1 MPHKSIVM
9 VGPLPPQVGGIETF
23 VFNLMHSNLVQKHDI
38 TLINISKPLI
48 TKKPEF
54 RTLSG
59 YRRCF
64 GRGLKVL
71 MTSYSYSA
79 LFFLKFLW
87 TLFSRRVDIVH
98 LHTASY
104 TSFWEK
110 CAYILVAK
118 TLRKKVIIHM
128 HASRFEYFYDESH
141 VLFQKWIAYFL
152 SLCDHVIVL
161 SKSWYRFYT
170 RLIDADR
177 LELVPNGIDL
187 RVKSSPEKSETPRIV
202 FLGEVGRRKG
212 IYDLIDAAR
221 ILKEKGMNIEYDIIG
236 PGEIDRAKKA
246 AVKANLK
253 NEFNFHGPMAGEQK
267 LRVLSRGWIMSLPSY
282 AEGMPLAV
290 LEAMAAGCA
299 IVSSSVGGI
308 PDVIDHG
315 KHGYLFNPGDVKEL
329 ANNLSRLVDHPT
341 LLHQFQK
348 ASLER
353 VRAFDLETCADLI
366 DRLYQGIGKS
376 SNVRVES
383 TSNNKVLV

>member
-23 VFNLMHSNLVQKHDI
+23 VFNIMQSNLVQKHDI
-38 TLINISKPLI
+38 KLINISKPLI

-64 GRGLKVL
+64 GRGIKVL
-71 MTSYSYSA
+71 VISYSYSV
-79 LFFLKFLW
+79 LFFFKFLW

-110 CAYILVAK
+110 CAYIWVAK
-118 TLRKKVIIHM
+118 ALRKKVIIHM
-128 HASRFEYFYDESH
+128 HASRFEQFYDESH
-141 VLFQKWIAYFL
+141 VLFQRWIAYFL
-152 SLCDHVIVL
+152 SRCDHVIVL

-170 RLIDADR
+170 RFLNPAK
-177 LELVPNGIDL
+177 LERVPNGIDL
-187 RVKSSPEKSETPRIV
+187 RLERTQSKSETPRVV
-202 FLGEVGRRKG
+202 FLGEVGKRKG
-212 IYDLIDAAR
+212 IYDLISAAR
-221 ILKEKGMNIEYDIIG
+221 LLKAKGLNITYDVIG
-236 PGEIDRAKKA
+236 PGEILRAKKSA
-246 AVKANLK
+246 ENANLHH
-253 NEFNFHGPMAGEQK
+253 EFHFHGPLAGKEK
-267 LRVLSRGWIMSLPSY
+267 VKVLSRAWIMSLPSY

-315 KHGYLFNPGDVKEL
+315 KHGYLFKPGDIEAFADYISHLV
-329 ANNLSRLVDHPT
+329 ANPSLLS
-341 LLHQFQK
+341 QFQR

-353 VRAFDLETCADLI
+353 VRAFDINACADQI
-366 DRLYQGIGKS
+366 DRIYQETETLTDIKGNS
-376 SNVRVES
+376 LSHH
-383 TSNNKVLV
+383 KVLV

>member
-23 VFNLMHSNLVQKHDI
+23 VFNLMQSDLVQKHDI
-38 TLINISKPLI
+38 KLINISKPLI

-64 GRGLKVL
+64 GRGTKVL
-71 MTSYSYSA
+71 VTSYSYSA
-79 LFFLKFLW
+79 FFFLKFLW

-110 CAYILVAK
+110 CAYIWVAK
-118 TLRKKVIIHM
+118 TLRKKVVIHM
-128 HASRFEYFYDESH
+128 HASRFERFFDESH

-170 RLIDADR
+170 RFLDPAK

-187 RVKSSPEKSETPRIV
+187 RLGHIQTKSETPRVV

-212 IYDLIDAAR
+212 IYDLIAAAR
-221 ILKEKGMNIEYDIIG
+221 LLKAKGLDITYDIIG
-236 PGEIDRAKKA
+236 PGETHQAKKSA
-246 AVKANLK
+246 ENANLQ
-253 NEFNFHGPMAGEQK
+253 NEFHFHGPLAGEQK
-267 LRVLSRGWIMSLPSY
+267 VKVLSRAWIMSLPSY

-315 KHGYLFNPGDVKEL
+315 TQGTLRNLRILFHAWSKV
-329 ANNLSRLVDHPT
+329 
-341 LLHQFQK
+341 
-348 ASLER
+348 
-353 VRAFDLETCADLI
+353 
-366 DRLYQGIGKS
+366 RLY
-376 SNVRVES
+376 
-383 TSNNKVLV
+383 